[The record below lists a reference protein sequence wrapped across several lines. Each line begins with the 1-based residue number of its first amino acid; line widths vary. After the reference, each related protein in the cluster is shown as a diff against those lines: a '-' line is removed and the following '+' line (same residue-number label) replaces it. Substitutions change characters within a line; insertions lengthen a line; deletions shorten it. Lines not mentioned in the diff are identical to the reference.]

1 MIRPLRNSSRITAPV
16 RPVTTRPMARRTIDT
31 MPTISAARNDAAP
44 QPVMRCSGRDVKAVM
59 LESAY
64 LMSSHVDHFDSPAA
78 RSRTS

>member
-1 MIRPLRNSSRITAPV
+1 M
-16 RPVTTRPMARRTIDT
+16 TTRPMARRTIDT

-44 QPVMRCSGRDVKAVM
+44 QPVDEVRGRDVKAVM